1 MALIVK
7 EESPRTDE
15 AFRRLLRDLLPR
27 ARAYNPAMRPIH
39 DVAADLG
46 LALEDTV
53 AWGPSVAKVRAETA
67 FRPDPPE
74 ARLVLVSAISPTPA
88 GEGKT
93 TTTIGLT
100 QAARRL
106 GVRAAC
112 ALREPSLGPVFG
124 QKGGGTG
131 GGLSRLV
138 PSERIN
144 LHFTGDLHAVTSAH
158 NLLAALADNSVYF
171 RSADG
176 LELDHRQMSFRRVL
190 DMNDRFLRRTVIG
203 LGGKA
208 MGVPREDGFDITA
221 ASEVMAVL
229 CLSRDYADLKQRLG
243 RILVGFTREG
253 QPVYACDLRAQGAM
267 AALLREAL
275 LPNLVQTVEGAPALV
290 HGGPFGNIAHG
301 CNSLVATLLALR
313 RAEVVFTEAG
323 FGFDL
328 GAEKFLDIKCRLA
341 GLWPHAVVLVATLR
355 ALKFHG
361 GVPAA
366 EAGREN
372 ARALARGMEN
382 LEAHLES
389 VSQFGLDPVVAI
401 NVRAGDTEHEL
412 GYVLERLQQDGV
424 EAGLADV
431 YGQGGAGATALA
443 ERVVARAR
451 GARPQPRYVYELAD
465 PPDEKIRKVARAI
478 YGAAE
483 VDFTVTAKTQLDR
496 AVRLGFGEVP
506 ICMAKTHL
514 SLSDD
519 EKRLGRPRDFEMT
532 VREVRVAAG
541 AGFLVPLTGE
551 ILTMPG
557 LPRHPHAWDVDLQ
570 PDGTIVGVE

>member
-1 MALIVK
+1 
-7 EESPRTDE
+7 
-15 AFRRLLRDLLPR
+15 
-27 ARAYNPAMRPIH
+27 MRPID
-39 DVAADLG
+39 DVARDLD
-46 LALEDTV
+46 LAPEDIQP
-53 AWGPSVAKVRAETA
+53 WGPHVAKVRSEVA
-67 FRPDPPE
+67 FRADPPK

-93 TTTIGLT
+93 TCTIGLT
-100 QAARRL
+100 QAARRN
-106 GVRAAC
+106 GVKAMC

-131 GGLSRLV
+131 GGLSRLE
-138 PSERIN
+138 PSARIN

-158 NLLAALADNSVYF
+158 NLLAALADNHVYF
-171 RSADG
+171 RTPAGSDG
-176 LELDHRQMSFRRVL
+176 RELDPRQMTFRRAM

-229 CLSRDYADLKQRLG
+229 CLSRDYADLKERLG
-243 RILVGFTREG
+243 RILLGFDRAG
-253 QPVYACDLRAQGAM
+253 DPVYARDIKAQGAM
-267 AALLREAL
+267 AALLRDAL
-275 LPNLVQTVEGAPALV
+275 LPNLVQTTEGAPALV

-301 CNSLVATLLALR
+301 CNSIVATLLALR
-313 RAEVVFTEAG
+313 HADVVFTEAG

-328 GAEKFLDIKCRLA
+328 GAEKFLDIKCRA
-341 GLWPHAVVLVATLR
+341 ASIWPHAVVLVATLR

-361 GVPAA
+361 RVPAA
-366 EAGREN
+366 DSGKEN
-372 ARALARGMEN
+372 AEALALGMEN
-382 LEAHLES
+382 LEKHLDS
-389 VSQFGLDPVVAI
+389 VKQFGLEPVVAI
-401 NVRAGDTEHEL
+401 NVRAGDTGGEL
-412 GYVLERLQQDGV
+412 RYVLDRLKQHGV

-431 YGQGGAGATALA
+431 FGKGGAGAQALA
-443 ERVVARAR
+443 EVIVDRAK
-451 GARPQPRYVYELAD
+451 AATPQPRFVYELKD
-465 PPDEKIRKVARAI
+465 SPEVKIRKIARAI
-478 YGAAE
+478 YGASD
-483 VDFTVTAKTQLDR
+483 VDFTVTARNQLAR
-496 AVRLGFGEVP
+496 AVKLGFAEVP

-519 EKRLGRPRDFEMT
+519 EKRVGRPRDFEMT
-532 VREVRVAAG
+532 VREVRIAAG

-557 LPRHPHAWDVDLQ
+557 LSKRPHAEDIDLT